1 MDGLGYS
8 VAGGGRYD
16 KLLGKFTGKDI
27 PACGFSI
34 GFERIVSVL
43 AERGDF
49 SVEERAEAVIVPKE
63 STAELIRRAMKL
75 AEEKRKAGIR
85 CTVLKKTKNF
95 RQQLDELLR
104 EGFGTAFVMSE
115 TGEIKEMELS
125 AK

>member
-1 MDGLGYS
+1 
-8 VAGGGRYD
+8 
-16 KLLGKFTGKDI
+16 
-27 PACGFSI
+27 
-34 GFERIVSVL
+34 
-43 AERGDF
+43 
-49 SVEERAEAVIVPKE
+49 
-63 STAELIRRAMKL
+63 MKL

-115 TGEIKEMELS
+115 TGEMKEMELS